1 MYGHYRQGVN
11 SVSIVGRSSTL
22 QCPLSEVP
30 LYLYRHIPHPVPYCI
45 SYPFSNPCLTIA
57 RGQMTVVNTKS
68 QNFVSNCL
76 TYESGMM
83 SRRKD
88 RKKNANCNHCRKEEM
103 EKE

>member
-11 SVSIVGRSSTL
+11 SVSIVGRLSTL
-22 QCPLSEVP
+22 QVP
-30 LYLYRHIPHPVPYCI
+30 LYLYRHIPHPVPYYI
-45 SYPFSNPCLTIA
+45 SYPFSNPFLTIA

-88 RKKNANCNHCRKEEM
+88 RKKNANCNHCRKIERER
-103 EKE
+103 